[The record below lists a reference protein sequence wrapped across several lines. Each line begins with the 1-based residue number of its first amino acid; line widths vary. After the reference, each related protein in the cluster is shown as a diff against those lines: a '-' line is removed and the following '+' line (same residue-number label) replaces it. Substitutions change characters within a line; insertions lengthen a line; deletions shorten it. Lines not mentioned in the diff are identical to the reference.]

1 MHNKK
6 IKDQINAALDSHK
19 YQKFTGSV
27 GTIISYDKFDNTATV
42 AISKTETDEVGE
54 ILKRVPCPTNLGV
67 QTVAPRPGTMVY
79 VVFRNG
85 LLSQPLIT
93 HFWNHRYA
101 TYNYDSQIHSI
112 NNLPSY
118 LLG

>member
-6 IKDQINAALDSHK
+6 IQEQIDCSIDKQK

-42 AISKTETDEVGE
+42 AISKTETDEVSDF
-54 ILKRVPCPTNLGV
+54 LKKVPCPTNIGI
-67 QTVAPRPGTMVY
+67 QTVAPSPGTMVY

-85 LLSQPLIT
+85 ILSQPLIT
-93 HFWNHRYA
+93 HFWNHQYSK
-101 TYNYDSQIHSI
+101 YDYSRQTHSV
-112 NNLPSY
+112 NNIPTY